1 MSLSASFPLSR
12 VLGDLARGEGER
24 LSLDQ
29 ALEAL
34 GDRSSGG
41 VILVLTLVSLCLP
54 PGLSA
59 VPATPLALVG
69 LQMLFGRSEPWVPR
83 FVRDRSLDRRRAGR
97 VFDKMRP
104 TLQRMERFLKP
115 RWPRLLRPA
124 HLRLVGLGCV
134 ALSLPMIVPI
144 PFAHSTAGIGLIAF
158 SAGLLIGDGAALL
171 AGWAMTVVCAGVLAA
186 EALLGHHLGHHLGAH
201 FL

>member
-1 MSLSASFPLSR
+1 MPLSASFPLSH
-12 VLGDLARGEGER
+12 VLGDLARGEGDR

-41 VILVLTLVSLCLP
+41 VILVLTVVSLCLP

-69 LQMLFGRSEPWVPR
+69 LQMLLGRNEPWVPR

-97 VFDKMRP
+97 VFDKVRP
-104 TLQRMERFLKP
+104 TLQRVERYLKP
-115 RWPRLLRPA
+115 RWSRLLRPA

-158 SAGLLIGDGAALL
+158 STGLLIGDGAALL
-171 AGWAMTVVCAGVLAA
+171 AGWAMTLVCAGVLTA
-186 EALLGHHLGHHLGAH
+186 EALLGHHLGAH